1 MLEVVKV
8 MTDLNRDFFLK
19 KVYLNS
25 NHVIS
30 IEEDLVVT
38 ELFQTNPEKFP
49 EGLDERQTFSSISF
63 SGWFPPATQ
72 RDLSNLWLSPQ
83 CVTVVGSPE
92 TLLSKV

>member
-1 MLEVVKV
+1 MNGEKMLEVVKV

-25 NHVIS
+25 DHMIS
-30 IEEDLVVT
+30 IEEDIAVT

-63 SGWFPPATQ
+63 SGWFTPATQ
-72 RDLSNLWLSPQ
+72 RDQ

-92 TLLSKV
+92 TLLSKT

>member
-25 NHVIS
+25 DHMIS
-30 IEEDLVVT
+30 IEEDIAVT

-63 SGWFPPATQ
+63 SGWFTPATQ
-72 RDLSNLWLSPQ
+72 RDQ